1 MIINNYNCRIGK
13 DVLKIDLK
21 FLMLID
27 CDLFFENGLL
37 PNELQEFDDILN
49 NTQLDLLV
57 MVRDKII
64 HSERILKIN
73 DSGFNDYLINNEDTG
88 IYVLCNE
95 NQKILNDLITDK
107 SFISNIEKKVKSNY
121 VTKNIKIDDIT
132 KLNELKGK
140 NFEIIFKIN
149 NVQYK
154 TLIIKSMEVYNED
167 VRNVINIKSYNNNYG
182 FELEKVI
189 DNRKS
194 WSVDKYDKILLS
206 EFNTYTI
213 EKPNKIKF
221 ILHNGE
227 TKTMF
232 TPNSFINEE
241 IIATNFSDNLL
252 TVQTNK
258 KEYVYDVTNYFTEKY
273 EVQHNNILLGNKDND
288 GSEIELRKT
297 NYKVDDDRL
306 ILNTK
311 ETTLRVNG
319 IKLFNDKILKSI
331 FLDFKNIIPSQYS
344 LLLDSEKIETISDLE
359 NYIINSLCNVHTI
372 KTQKFN
378 EFIIKLLE
386 IYLNRLIENPKL
398 NGEYIYNENI
408 NNEYVIALLNKINNN
423 WFSILENVLP
433 STIIW
438 DDIKIMGDTYLSN
451 NKYNYRKSTTY
462 FNDTFINEDD
472 VIKNINLD
480 EVIITDNSFIV
491 NVTDKKIKNVSVQ
504 ITELNHNS
512 MFSGY
517 WIQENKEI

>member
-73 DSGFNDYLINNEDTG
+73 DFGFNDYLINNEDTG
-88 IYVLCNE
+88 IYVLCND
-95 NQKILNDLITDK
+95 NQKILNDLISDK
-107 SFISNIEKKVKSNY
+107 NFISNIEKKVKSNY

-132 KLNELKGK
+132 RLNELKGK
-140 NFEIIFKIN
+140 SFEIIFKIN

-167 VRNVINIKSYNNNYG
+167 VRSVINIKSYNNNYG

-359 NYIINSLCNVHTI
+359 NYIINS
-372 KTQKFN
+372 
-378 EFIIKLLE
+378 
-386 IYLNRLIENPKL
+386 
-398 NGEYIYNENI
+398 
-408 NNEYVIALLNKINNN
+408 
-423 WFSILENVLP
+423 
-433 STIIW
+433 
-438 DDIKIMGDTYLSN
+438 
-451 NKYNYRKSTTY
+451 
-462 FNDTFINEDD
+462 
-472 VIKNINLD
+472 
-480 EVIITDNSFIV
+480 
-491 NVTDKKIKNVSVQ
+491 Q
-504 ITELNHNS
+504 I
-512 MFSGY
+512 
-517 WIQENKEI
+517 

>member
-1 MIINNYNCRIGK
+1 
-13 DVLKIDLK
+13 
-21 FLMLID
+21 
-27 CDLFFENGLL
+27 
-37 PNELQEFDDILN
+37 
-49 NTQLDLLV
+49 
-57 MVRDKII
+57 
-64 HSERILKIN
+64 
-73 DSGFNDYLINNEDTG
+73 
-88 IYVLCNE
+88 
-95 NQKILNDLITDK
+95 
-107 SFISNIEKKVKSNY
+107 
-121 VTKNIKIDDIT
+121 
-132 KLNELKGK
+132 
-140 NFEIIFKIN
+140 
-149 NVQYK
+149 
-154 TLIIKSMEVYNED
+154 
-167 VRNVINIKSYNNNYG
+167 
-182 FELEKVI
+182 
-189 DNRKS
+189 
-194 WSVDKYDKILLS
+194 
-206 EFNTYTI
+206 
-213 EKPNKIKF
+213 
-221 ILHNGE
+221 
-227 TKTMF
+227 MF

-241 IIATNFSDNLL
+241 IIASNFSDNLL
-252 TVQTNK
+252 TIQTNK

-297 NYKVDDDRL
+297 NYKVNDDRL

-398 NGEYIYNENI
+398 NDEYIYNENI

-438 DDIKIMGDTYLSN
+438 DEIKIMGDTYLSN

-472 VIKNINLD
+472 VIKNVNLG
-480 EVIITDNSFIV
+480 EVIITDNSFNV
-491 NVTDKKIKNVSVQ
+491 NVIDKKIKNVSTK

-517 WIQENKEI
+517 WVQENKEI